1 MIDPDYIS
9 TLQRI
14 KDRISDVEW
23 VITGSTGM
31 KLQGMPL
38 DPNDIDIQTNESG
51 AYNIEKIF
59 SDNVIREVEFIENDD
74 IRSHFGELGING
86 IKIELMGDLQK
97 KINGVWEEPIDINK
111 YKEIVEIDGNEF
123 PVMSLKY
130 EYYAYLRLR
139 REKRAKKIRK
149 WIRNNEYLGDLDE

>member
-14 KDRISDVEW
+14 KDKIPNVEW

-31 KLQGMPL
+31 ILQGMSL
-38 DPNDIDIQTNESG
+38 DPNDIDIQTNEAG
-51 AYNIEKIF
+51 ANAIERTF
-59 SDNVIREVEFIENDD
+59 SDNVVREVEFVENDD
-74 IRSHFGELGING
+74 IRSHFGELEING

-97 KINGVWEEPIDINK
+97 KINGEWEKPIDINK

-130 EYYAYLRLR
+130 EYYAYLRLG

-149 WIRNNEYLGDLDE
+149 WIRNNE